1 MSLEWLE
8 YESSKD
14 SQKAS
19 SLNGPPFEG
28 YLRWTWSV
36 FAIWLRVLIY
46 IILPFRPLPHMG
58 FLTGHHGMMN
68 RIGETAIPDRR
79 RNNSDCWANTIQHRY
94 PLWLAANDRVE
105 ALKNCRL
112 VEQSREQHFLDTL
125 FKGTIVWNSLE
136 LMCVIDPPKSL
147 ALHFLVYG
155 APSLQ
160 HPCKMWQSRR
170 LCPPLVQH
178 AVTKKMD
185 QRNRKKCDAAKRWVL
200 WRCCEDASMVRKV
213 DSTTRASIRRT
224 WWHVWN
230 YIRVHSFVRGYEDC
244 LPHKAGLQ
252 ESEFWGGT
260 KFALK
265 ELWRTNEISEAYII
279 ESSDAIYLTH
289 HPYLF
294 RNPQ

>member
-1 MSLEWLE
+1 MWVSWQGIMAL
-8 YESSKD
+8 
-14 SQKAS
+14 
-19 SLNGPPFEG
+19 
-28 YLRWTWSV
+28 
-36 FAIWLRVLIY
+36 
-46 IILPFRPLPHMG
+46 
-58 FLTGHHGMMN
+58 MN

-178 AVTKKMD
+178 AVTKRMD
-185 QRNRKKCDAAKRWVL
+185 QRNRKKCDAATLGAVAVL
-200 WRCCEDASMVRKV
+200 WGCQHGQKSRQYNKSVHKENMVTRLKLHQSTLLCPRVWRLPATQSRSPRIRILGRNQICKWDLWSLYNWIIGCNLSYASPVPVSESAIVTINIWSPLLSAAQANSDPLLLVYFCMQLDILRYTIFLGK
-213 DSTTRASIRRT
+213 SASGI
-224 WWHVWN
+224 N
-230 YIRVHSFVRGYEDC
+230 
-244 LPHKAGLQ
+244 
-252 ESEFWGGT
+252 
-260 KFALK
+260 
-265 ELWRTNEISEAYII
+265 
-279 ESSDAIYLTH
+279 
-289 HPYLF
+289 
-294 RNPQ
+294 